1 MTKKKYVIDDRRPSI
16 LPKIGSAVIAIGSF
30 ATVAAVAS
38 PNVLP
43 LIQDQSS
50 AQTDAFG
57 NPIANST
64 SPDSN
69 STVVSGEQVQS
80 TGAPNLPTTQ
90 LSATSL
96 GELSNQTSN
105 STTSSSADVTAP
117 STTSSESTSAAQQ
130 ISLPSLP
137 SAGNT
142 SSPTPTSGG
151 AGSTSWGNAV
161 SGGSTASGNLSSP
174 TPAGGYA
181 EDDDDDHDDHDDH
194 DDDHDDDHED
204 HEDD

>member
-64 SPDSN
+64 VNDSN
-69 STVVSGEQVQS
+69 VNIAYSEQVQS

-90 LSATSL
+90 LSASSP
-96 GELSNQTSN
+96 GEVANQVLS
-105 STTSSSADVTAP
+105 STNSSSADVTAP
-117 STTSSESTSAAQQ
+117 SSTNSQSTSAAQQ

-151 AGSTSWGNAV
+151 ASSTSWGNAV

-181 EDDDDDHDDHDDH
+181 EDDDDHDDHDD
-194 DDDHDDDHED
+194 
-204 HEDD
+204 